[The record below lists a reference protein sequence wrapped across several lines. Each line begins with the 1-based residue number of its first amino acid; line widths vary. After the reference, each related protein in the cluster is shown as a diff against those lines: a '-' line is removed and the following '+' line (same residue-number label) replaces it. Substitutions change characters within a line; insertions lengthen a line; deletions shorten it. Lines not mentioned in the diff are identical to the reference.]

1 MAVYSRLI
9 NQVPKSKVAKAVVKK
24 CASYSDEEHIN
35 VKPFARAISNIAQQC
50 YNDPR
55 WTRTFLPTLS
65 HVLYVTNSPFKD
77 WTWGSDPFRK
87 TIQAVFDV
95 SFPNISYTVTEQD
108 CITKAV
114 HVM

>member
-1 MAVYSRLI
+1 MAVYSWLI
-9 NQVPKSKVAKAVVKK
+9 NQVPKSKVAKVVVKK

-35 VKPFARAISNIAQQC
+35 VKLFARAISNIAQQC
-50 YNDPR
+50 YNDPH
-55 WTRTFLPTLS
+55 WTHTLLPTLS

-87 TIQAVFDV
+87 TIQVVFDV
-95 SFPNISYTVTEQD
+95 SFPNISYTVMEQD